1 MSFVKYQVSIFL
13 LLIIFHICNYK
24 NLYIMVNTNDIYI
37 TFLNAVIFNG

>member
-24 NLYIMVNTNDIYI
+24 NLYIMANTDVYI
-37 TFLNAVIFNG
+37 TLLNALIFNW